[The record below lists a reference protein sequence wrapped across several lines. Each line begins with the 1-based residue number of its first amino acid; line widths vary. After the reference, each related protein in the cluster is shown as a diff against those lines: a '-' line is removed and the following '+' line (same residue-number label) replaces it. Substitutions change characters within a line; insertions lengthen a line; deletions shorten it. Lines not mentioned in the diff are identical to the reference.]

1 VGSVH
6 SKYNAFLQQVFS
18 PHFLSFFP
26 GLPAAVIDTFQCT
39 HHYIFFF
46 SAGCVNLAHDD
57 EPTVERVCRDLNPDQ
72 HIITL
77 FSENYVPV
85 NCRSSL
91 EGVWQ
96 FAYQVC

>member
-1 VGSVH
+1 
-6 SKYNAFLQQVFS
+6 
-18 PHFLSFFP
+18 
-26 GLPAAVIDTFQCT
+26 
-39 HHYIFFF
+39 
-46 SAGCVNLAHDD
+46 LAHEE